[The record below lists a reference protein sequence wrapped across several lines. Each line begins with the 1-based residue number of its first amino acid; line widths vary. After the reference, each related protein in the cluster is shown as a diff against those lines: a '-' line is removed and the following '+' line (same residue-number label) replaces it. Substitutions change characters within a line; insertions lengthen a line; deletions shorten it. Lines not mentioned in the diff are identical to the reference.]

1 MPAVVSMQVY
11 DQKVRFV
18 SRSVSRVQHLCSPA
32 VGQHHLGAPSMSV
45 RVPHGRDGAVGLRLS
60 LDSTRAAYA
69 PMVVCEAVLKS
80 PR

>member
-32 VGQHHLGAPSMSV
+32 VG
-45 RVPHGRDGAVGLRLS
+45 LRLS
-60 LDSTRAAYA
+60 LDSTRARLALRWSSA
-69 PMVVCEAVLKS
+69 KLSSSRLAECDQVPFGE
-80 PR
+80 